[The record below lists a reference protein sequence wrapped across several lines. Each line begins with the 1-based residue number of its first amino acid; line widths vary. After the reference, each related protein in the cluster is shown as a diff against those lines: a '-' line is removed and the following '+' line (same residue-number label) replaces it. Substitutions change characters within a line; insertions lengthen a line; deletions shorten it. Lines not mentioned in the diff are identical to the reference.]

1 MSLGGAIAGGI
12 ALKVLHDALSDS
24 DADHDDVLERTFE
37 AVERETTELT
47 DIYVDHIN
55 DRVDADGNTREATPG
70 SDHIP
75 DLVVSGFADRNLV
88 VEVETD
94 GSLDGD
100 AGSQLADFSTS
111 SYTRVLVVPEGVV
124 EDGSQFLE
132 GIDAD
137 TENVVVSEP
146 SSVNDLL

>member
-1 MSLGGAIAGGI
+1 MSLGAYIAGGI
-12 ALKVLHDALSDS
+12 ALKALHEALSNS

-37 AVERETTELT
+37 AVERQTAETT

-94 GSLDGD
+94 GSLNGD
-100 AGSQLADFSTS
+100 AGSQLVDFSTS

-124 EDGSQFLE
+124 EDGAQFLD

-137 TENVVVSEP
+137 TENVVVSD
-146 SSVNDLL
+146 SSSITNLL